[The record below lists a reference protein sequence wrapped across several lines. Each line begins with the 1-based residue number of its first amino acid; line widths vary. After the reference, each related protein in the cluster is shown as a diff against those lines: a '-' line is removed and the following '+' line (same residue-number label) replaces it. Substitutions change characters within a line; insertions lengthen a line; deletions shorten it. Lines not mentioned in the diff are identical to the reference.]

1 MLRPTKN
8 RCRFWVFLWEQLA
21 WVVVWTIDTNSMKKP
36 TTIIIAVLVLIAITS
51 IYTNYRSSNIKN
63 LIYLPPKTITVSD
76 DYVSTQG
83 TWLPQNNKEN
93 GFFREKE
100 VNTSSIYCYKQ
111 TQKCDET
118 RAILGFLESGSNK
131 YGFYTHNFE
140 YEIKE
145 WNTNYLKAE
154 SVGAGRVFD
163 LTINLQNKTAVLNVT
178 DNQDNP
184 TASAYTDTAI
194 LGN

>member
-1 MLRPTKN
+1 
-8 RCRFWVFLWEQLA
+8 
-21 WVVVWTIDTNSMKKP
+21 MKKT
-36 TTIIIAVLVLIAITS
+36 TTIIIAVLGLIAVTS

-76 DYVSTQG
+76 DYVSAQG

-118 RAILGFLESGSNK
+118 RAILGLLESGSNK

-140 YEIKE
+140 YKIKE
-145 WNTNYLKAE
+145 WNANYLKTE
-154 SVGAGRVFD
+154 MVGAGRVFD